1 MIFQT
6 FVRVFGLV
14 HDGRVDSRTSEQGNL
29 SEYSRYCLPCDKAIF
44 EWWERVRK
52 PDRVRFFI

>member
-6 FVRVFGLV
+6 FVRVSGLV

-44 EWWERVRK
+44 RMVGEGEK
-52 PDRVRFFI
+52 A

>member
-14 HDGRVDSRTSEQGNL
+14 HDGRVDNRRASGEI
-29 SEYSRYCLPCDKAIF
+29 CLNIHGIVCLVTRLIF
-44 EWWERVRK
+44 Y
-52 PDRVRFFI
+52 